1 LFAGRAN
8 GIFRPG
14 ASKENPKLLDDYFR
28 QYGLLGMFV
37 LVAIAVPVALLLI
50 SYLGS
55 LIRIRATRP
64 TPAKM
69 STYECGMKPIGSRWV
84 RFNIRYY
91 YYAVVF
97 VVFDVETVF
106 LYPWAARYGVL
117 SKEFG
122 LIAFGAM
129 MVFLGVVTLGYVYA
143 WRKRA
148 LEWVKR

>member
-1 LFAGRAN
+1 M
-8 GIFRPG
+8 
-14 ASKENPKLLDDYFR
+14 LDDYFR
-28 QYGLLGMFV
+28 QYGLIGMFAV
-37 LVAIAVPVALLLI
+37 VAIVTPVAMLVV
-50 SYLGS
+50 SYLATFV
-55 LIRIRATRP
+55 RIRATRP
-64 TPAKM
+64 TPAKL
-69 STYECGMKPIGSRWV
+69 STYECGMKPVGSRWV

-122 LIAFGAM
+122 IAALGAM
-129 MVFLGVVTLGYVYA
+129 LVFLGVVTVGYVYA

-148 LEWVKR
+148 LEWVKG